1 MTQAPLNEDHPDYL
15 RTIERLQDSQARLA
29 PFAHQVALE
38 NLNSGGLKPFKP
50 GVEAVFGAG
59 RSRGRIDNAP
69 PAQNR
74 LAPLL
79 LRQGAH
85 VPSPLDERDL
95 RLVRLGLHLPD
106 LDGEEGQLLALYLNK
121 QVRSQA
127 VSLVVLSTQL
137 KWLPLLGHLGI
148 GFCAIGDGETVQ
160 ECCARAAA
168 RYDLSKVLDAPT
180 QQVLWA
186 RSG

>member
-1 MTQAPLNEDHPDYL
+1 MTQAPFNEDHPDHL
-15 RTIERLQDSQARLA
+15 RTVERLQDSQARLA

-38 NLNSGGLKPFKP
+38 NVGSGGLKPVRR
-50 GVEAVFGAG
+50 GVEAVFGVG
-59 RSRGRIDNAP
+59 RRPGRIDTAP
-69 PAQNR
+69 PTRNQ

-85 VPSPLDERDL
+85 VPTPLDERDP

-106 LDGEEGQLLALYLNK
+106 LDGEEGQLLALYLSK

-137 KWLPLLGHLGI
+137 KWLPLIGHLGI
-148 GFCAIGDGETVQ
+148 GFCAIGQGETVT
-160 ECCARAAA
+160 EACARAAA
-168 RYDLSKVLDAPT
+168 CYDLSKVIDAPT
-180 QQVLWA
+180 QRILWD
-186 RSG
+186 RSV